1 MKEQTVETLIQDLS
15 DELVCRLD
23 GSERYSE
30 IRISY
35 LKRAIKE
42 LKEIKIFDEEEL
54 NWLNVNFVKNI
65 LIYLKHFF
73 IKANHVILNVVKD
86 F

>member
-1 MKEQTVETLIQDLS
+1 MDIDKKRNMEIKLKEQTVETLIQDLS

-54 NWLNVNFVKNI
+54 N
-65 LIYLKHFF
+65 
-73 IKANHVILNVVKD
+73 
-86 F
+86 

>member
-15 DELVCRLD
+15 DELVCWLD

-65 LIYLKHFF
+65 FLTT
-73 IKANHVILNVVKD
+73 V
-86 F
+86 

>member
-42 LKEIKIFDEEEL
+42 LKEIKIFDEEESE
-54 NWLNVNFVKNI
+54 
-65 LIYLKHFF
+65 
-73 IKANHVILNVVKD
+73 
-86 F
+86 

>member
-65 LIYLKHFF
+65 FLTT
-73 IKANHVILNVVKD
+73 V
-86 F
+86 

>member
-42 LKEIKIFDEEEL
+42 LNEIKIRFGFDEEESE
-54 NWLNVNFVKNI
+54 
-65 LIYLKHFF
+65 
-73 IKANHVILNVVKD
+73 
-86 F
+86 

>member
-42 LKEIKIFDEEEL
+42 LNEIKIRFGFDEEESEWNL
-54 NWLNVNFVKNI
+54 QNFI
-65 LIYLKHFF
+65 REC
-73 IKANHVILNVVKD
+73 
-86 F
+86 